1 MINSKNFNSFDE
13 YENYINKLSHF
24 WTMMY
29 KLFPE
34 IKNIEHPGTFD
45 CAMTKIVND
54 MKTLEQHIR
63 MLENMLEHNTKEN
76 RNKYVAIVNKF
87 SNMSEDFI

>member
-1 MINSKNFNSFDE
+1 MINSKNFNSYEE

-34 IKNIEHPGTFD
+34 IREFEHPGTFD
-45 CAMTKIVND
+45 STMIKIVND
-54 MKTLEQHIR
+54 MKSLEQHIK
-63 MLENMLEHNTKEN
+63 MLESLLNNNTKEH
-76 RNKYVAIVNKF
+76 RNKYVAIVNKL
-87 SNMSEDFI
+87 SSISEDFI